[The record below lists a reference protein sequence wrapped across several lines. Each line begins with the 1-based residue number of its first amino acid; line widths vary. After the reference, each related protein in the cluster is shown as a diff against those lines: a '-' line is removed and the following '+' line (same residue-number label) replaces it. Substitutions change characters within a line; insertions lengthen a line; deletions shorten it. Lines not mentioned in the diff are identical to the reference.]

1 LSARQAWFAPRCWR
15 LKRNAAPRAVTET
28 RPPRAIKW
36 VIINKLWYQLCRG
49 DFNGYSAATMTT
61 GLLHNLAAL
70 LSLLPITI
78 AVWRGRAARDGLFWA
93 LTAVALAGP
102 LGLVAVRYGTTW
114 NSGLSEALWVTVLV
128 SILLFALLSAAAAE
142 AWRLAGLLFPYLI
155 LLALGATIWDHAPGA
170 GSHAGAPGGW
180 ILVHILVSV
189 VTYAFLTLAAI
200 AGLAVLL
207 RERGMRLKRR
217 DALSDILP
225 SVADSERLQV
235 RLLVASEAILG
246 VDILIGMGIQFL
258 DSGQLLVFDHK
269 TLFMLGGFVLI
280 GVLLFV
286 HYKTGLRGRRA
297 ARWFLVGYLLVTLGY
312 PGVKF
317 VQDVMLDLS

>member
-1 LSARQAWFAPRCWR
+1 
-15 LKRNAAPRAVTET
+15 
-28 RPPRAIKW
+28 
-36 VIINKLWYQLCRG
+36 
-49 DFNGYSAATMTT
+49 MMT
-61 GLLHNLAAL
+61 GLIHNLAAL

-114 NSGLSEALWVTVLV
+114 NSGLSEVLWVTVLV
-128 SILLFALLSAAAAE
+128 GIVLFALLSAVAAE

-155 LLALGATIWDHAPGA
+155 LLGLVATIWDHAPAADARA
-170 GSHAGAPGGW
+170 GTPSGW
-180 ILVHILVSV
+180 ILVHILLSV
-189 VTYAFLTLAAI
+189 VTYALLTLAAI

-217 DALSDILP
+217 DMLSDILP
-225 SVADSERLQV
+225 SIADSERLQV

-246 VDILIGMGIQFL
+246 VDVLNGMGIQFL
-258 DSGQLLVFDHK
+258 ETGQLLVFDHK
-269 TLFMLGGFVLI
+269 TLFMLGAFVLI
-280 GVLLFV
+280 GVLLFA
-286 HYKTGLRGRRA
+286 HYKAGLRGRRA
-297 ARWFLVGYLLVTLGY
+297 SRWFLVAYLLVTLGY

-317 VQDVMLDLS
+317 VKDVFLG